1 MFKEGGLNYDNPMIL
16 FNFII
21 LEFFNFKMTIFY
33 FCFLV
38 YGKMILLEIAT
49 LLLTLLV
56 RKHSVM
62 VIEGELSMIYVQ
74 LSKKLLKK
82 IK

>member
-1 MFKEGGLNYDNPMIL
+1 MLKEGGLNFDNPMIL

-21 LEFFNFKMTIFY
+21 LGFFNFKMTIFY

-38 YGKMILLEIAT
+38 YGKMILLKIAT

-56 RKHSVM
+56 RKHSVN
-62 VIEGELSMIYVQ
+62 VIKGELSMIYVQ